1 MAGPNRS
8 GDTEPLRAPAAG
20 LCAAAANQA
29 GALARP
35 PAACRSALCYWPAA
49 VAQPRSHWPE
59 AAPAA
64 VHRFL
69 FTLSAGK
76 SSQAAPS
83 TPVPIGQQRVPP
95 YPLRGLFCIIYA
107 VGDH

>member
-8 GDTEPLRAPAAG
+8 ENTEPLRAPAAG

-49 VAQPRSHWPE
+49 VAQPRFHWPE

-76 SSQAAPS
+76 SNQAAPS
-83 TPVPIGQQRVPP
+83 TPSPIGQQRVPP
-95 YPLRGLFCIIYA
+95 YLSGVCFA
-107 VGDH
+107 